1 MKLITLEGYNNF
13 LEDGAAVGLGF
24 SFTKTLKKVGK
35 VAGNVGKIAMKTA
48 VIVGPI
54 AGAALGIPPALT
66 SSALSTVSNLS
77 KAGKLTKRAI
87 KEIAKK
93 AGTTP
98 DKLIVATALIKANSA
113 EERAAA
119 VKEIAKKSPEAGKTA
134 AKLAADLDSTE
145 NVINEKLLLREAA
158 AVETQKE
165 NQNSIARQY
174 YRAGIV
180 S

>member
-24 SFTKTLKKVGK
+24 SFTKTIKKVGK
-35 VAGNVGKIAMKTA
+35 AAGKVGKIAMKTA
-48 VIVGPI
+48 AIVAPV
-54 AGAALGIPPALT
+54 AGAALGIPPAVTSGALT
-66 SSALSTVSNLS
+66 AVSNLS
-77 KAGKLTKRAI
+77 KSGNLTKKAI

-113 EERAAA
+113 EQRAAA
-119 VKEIAKKSPEAGKTA
+119 VKEIAKKSPDAGKTA
-134 AKLAADLDSTE
+134 AKLAADLNSTE
-145 NVINEKLLLREAA
+145 NVIQEKLAAREEQAA
-158 AVETQKE
+158 ATQEE
-165 NQNSIARQY
+165 NENSIARQY